1 MSKIGKAVKRFDVVK
16 VGADK
21 VMEIKCFG
29 LNGKDTEKLFE
40 LIDEKNTKGAMKF
53 IVMTTL
59 LKDDASTTDE
69 DYNNADLA
77 DIIVI
82 ANKVTEMSGMGAL
95 FKFDEKKGL
104 NTKTNEQESSDNESK
119 VSRIQELRE
128 KLATGAI

>member
-1 MSKIGKAVKRFDVVK
+1 MSKLGRAVKRFEELKIGANKDV
-16 VGADK
+16 
-21 VMEIKCFG
+21 EIKCFG

-40 LIDEKNTKGAMKF
+40 LIDKKDTKSALRF

-59 LKDDASTTDE
+59 QKDDNSTTDE

-77 DIIVI
+77 DIITI

-104 NTKTNEQESSDNESK
+104 NTKMSEQESSENESK
-119 VSRIQELRE
+119 LSRVQELRE
-128 KLATGAI
+128 KLATGQI